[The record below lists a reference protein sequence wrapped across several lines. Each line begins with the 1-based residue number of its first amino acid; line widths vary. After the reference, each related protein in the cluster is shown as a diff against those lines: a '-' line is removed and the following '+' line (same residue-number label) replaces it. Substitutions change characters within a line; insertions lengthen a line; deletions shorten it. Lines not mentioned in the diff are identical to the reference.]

1 MAAQDDII
9 PPSLASP
16 EEKKRRR
23 EFGEDEFDLEPKRS
37 KYQEGHLG
45 REKWDSRRERHSSA
59 VEEKT
64 EVYRI
69 VSDGSKFEKFEV
81 DAQEDLRHVLVTDE
95 RRMRESGW
103 VEPEVVDALWA
114 QKDRMDEMFDAGKG
128 DIYYKTRDRQFP
140 QDRKGS
146 SNFSN
151 RAGDKLWQVF
161 TAIDDTLLDPLPPG
175 SSFFDICGGPGA
187 FSQLLLD
194 KYSELRN
201 GYGMTLRTPMTATN
215 DYWYP
220 QLEKHSRFN
229 ILWGADDQGD
239 VYVPA
244 NLESAVEAVK
254 MERISVVV
262 SDGGFKI
269 QKLDDKHMENLQE
282 LFSGRIVLAEFC
294 LDFLIG
300 AEKSHFVVKLFDSF
314 SHLTVSL
321 IYLATMVFEE
331 VYVVKPIKS
340 RIVNSERYL
349 AAKRRK
355 PESEITKFCTELIRS
370 IHRSSYEFAQKNPDQ
385 LFSPNSAVP
394 LALMASDPIFT
405 ECITAMNNELGRK
418 QTAALKQI
426 MDAAVDQFS
435 HHKKLDQRKQ
445 RFSR

>member
-1 MAAQDDII
+1 MGVITDDERWGVIV
-9 PPSLASP
+9 
-16 EEKKRRR
+16 
-23 EFGEDEFDLEPKRS
+23 DLEPKRN
-37 KYQEGHLG
+37 KRGGDYAR
-45 REKWDSRRERHSSA
+45 REKWDSRKERHSSA

-69 VSDGSKFEKFEV
+69 VSEGDKFVVFDIE
-81 DAQEDLRHVLVTDE
+81 AQEDLKPLEVANE
-95 RRMRESGW
+95 ERMRNSGW
-103 VEPEVVDALWA
+103 VAPEVVDELWK

-128 DIYYKTRDRQFP
+128 DIYYKLRDRQFP

-161 TAIDDTLLDPLPPG
+161 TAVDDTLLDPLPGG
-175 SSFFDICGGPGA
+175 SAFFDICGGPGA
-187 FSQLLLD
+187 FSQLLLE

-201 GYGMTLRTPMTATN
+201 GYGMTLRTPMTSSN

-220 QLEKHSRFN
+220 LLEKHNRFH
-229 ILWGADDQGD
+229 ILWGADNQGD
-239 VYVPA
+239 VYVPE
-244 NLESAVEAVK
+244 NLQNAVEAVK
-254 MERISVVV
+254 DEHMSVVV

-269 QKLDDKHMENLQE
+269 QKMGDKHMENLQE
-282 LFSGRIVLAEFC
+282 LFSGRIVLSEFC

-321 IYLATMVFEE
+321 IYLATLVFEE
-331 VYVVKPIKS
+331 VYIVKPLKS

-355 PESEITKFCTELIRS
+355 PASDITKFCTLLLQT
-370 IHRSSYEFAQKNPDQ
+370 IHANSYEYAQSHPNDP
-385 LFSPNSAVP
+385 LSSPNSAVP
-394 LALMASDPIFT
+394 IHIMTADTTFV

-426 MDAAVDQFS
+426 MDAAVNEYDFYKRADAR
-435 HHKKLDQRKQ
+435 KK
-445 RFSR
+445 RFSM